1 MENPAEG
8 IRQKRATVAVIGLGY
23 VGLPLA
29 CTVAHTGFRVLGI
42 ERDPTKAAD
51 ISEGLCTMGGD
62 EPGLVDLLAEVLE
75 AGRLKVTT
83 DHQDCREADVILIAV
98 ETPVDADSKAPTY
111 EALRAALSALG
122 PNLKPGTLVIVEST
136 IAPGTMDGVVRPV
149 LEETSALKADG
160 DFYLAFCPERV
171 MPGKLLANLRN
182 CDRVIGG
189 ATPEAAELAREL
201 YRHFVEADLDL
212 TDTLTAE
219 LVKATENT
227 YRDVQIAFA
236 NEIALLC
243 ENVGANVHEVRELV
257 NKSPFRDMHVPG
269 AGVGGHC
276 IPKDPWLLLHG
287 TQGKLQARLVPT
299 ARSINDSMP
308 LHVAEL
314 AEECLV
320 ASGRKMQGAQ
330 VTVLGYAYLE
340 NTSDARNSPTITLV
354 QSLEESGATITVHDP
369 HFEEYDLDLQE
380 AVSGSDCVILMVA
393 HDEYR
398 ALDLADLR
406 VWVSTP
412 VLVDG
417 RNVWD
422 KTRARDL
429 GFVYAGV
436 GNR

>member
-1 MENPAEG
+1 MENLAEG
-8 IRQKRATVAVIGLGY
+8 IRQKTATVAVIGLGY
-23 VGLPLA
+23 VGLPVA
-29 CTVAHTGFRVLGI
+29 CTLAHAGFRVLGI

-51 ISEGLCTMGGD
+51 ISEGLCPIGGA
-62 EPGLVDLLAEVLE
+62 EPGLVDLLAEVLD
-75 AGRLKVTT
+75 AGRLKVST
-83 DHQDCREADVILIAV
+83 DHQDCRQADVILIAV
-98 ETPVDADSKAPTY
+98 ETPVDPHSKAPAY
-111 EALRAALSALG
+111 EALRGALSALG
-122 PNLKPGTLVIVEST
+122 PNLKPGALVIVEST
-136 IAPGTMDGVVRPV
+136 IAPGTMEGVVRPL
-149 LEETSALKADG
+149 LEETSAMKADG

-189 ATPEAAELAREL
+189 ATPQAAELAREL
-201 YRHFVEADLDL
+201 YRHFVQADLDL

-287 TQGKLQARLVPT
+287 TEGKLEARLVPT

-308 LHVAEL
+308 LHVAQL
-314 AEECLV
+314 AEDCLV
-320 ASGRKMQGAQ
+320 ASGREMQGAQ

-340 NTSDARNSPTITLV
+340 NTSDARNSPTIPLV
-354 QSLEESGATITVHDP
+354 QSLEESGATITIHDP
-369 HFEEYDLDLQE
+369 HFKEYDLDLQE

-398 ALDLADLR
+398 ALDLGDLR
-406 VWVSTP
+406 GWVSTP

>member
-1 MENPAEG
+1 MENLAER
-8 IRQKRATVAVIGLGY
+8 IRQKTATVAVIGLGY
-23 VGLPLA
+23 VGLPVACALA
-29 CTVAHTGFRVLGI
+29 EAGFRVLGI
-42 ERDPTKAAD
+42 ERNSAKAAD
-51 ISEGLCTMGGD
+51 ISQGLCPIGGD
-62 EPGLVDLLAEVLE
+62 EPGLADLLAEVLE
-75 AGRLKVTT
+75 AGRLKVST
-83 DHQDCREADVILIAV
+83 DHRECREADVILVAV
-98 ETPVDADSKAPTY
+98 ETPVDAHSKAPAY
-111 EALRAALSALG
+111 EALRGALAALG
-122 PNLKPGTLVIVEST
+122 PHLQPGALVIVEST
-136 IAPGTMDGVVRPV
+136 IAPGTMEGVVKPV
-149 LEETSALKADG
+149 LEESSGLKADG

-171 MPGKLLANLRN
+171 MPGKLLANLRS

-189 ATPEAAELAREL
+189 STPEAAEVAREL
-201 YRHFVEADLDL
+201 YRQFVLADLDL

-243 ENVGANVHEVRELV
+243 ENVGANVHQVRELV

-287 TQGKLQARLVPT
+287 TQGQLPARLIPT
-299 ARSINDSMP
+299 ARSINDGMP

-314 AEECLV
+314 AREGL
-320 ASGRKMQGAQ
+320 AAAGRELQGAK

-340 NTSDARNSPTITLV
+340 NTSDARNSPTIPLV
-354 QSLEESGATITVHDP
+354 QSLRKSGAVVTIHDP
-369 HFEEYDLDLQE
+369 HFAEYDLDLQK
-380 AVSGSDCVILMVA
+380 AISGSDCLILMVA

-406 VWVSTP
+406 SWVSTP

-422 KTRARDL
+422 KSQARAL

>member
-1 MENPAEG
+1 
-8 IRQKRATVAVIGLGY
+8 
-23 VGLPLA
+23 
-29 CTVAHTGFRVLGI
+29 
-42 ERDPTKAAD
+42 
-51 ISEGLCTMGGD
+51 
-62 EPGLVDLLAEVLE
+62 
-75 AGRLKVTT
+75 
-83 DHQDCREADVILIAV
+83 
-98 ETPVDADSKAPTY
+98 
-111 EALRAALSALG
+111 
-122 PNLKPGTLVIVEST
+122 
-136 IAPGTMDGVVRPV
+136 
-149 LEETSALKADG
+149 
-160 DFYLAFCPERV
+160 
-171 MPGKLLANLRN
+171 
-182 CDRVIGG
+182 
-189 ATPEAAELAREL
+189 
-201 YRHFVEADLDL
+201 
-212 TDTLTAE
+212 
-219 LVKATENT
+219 
-227 YRDVQIAFA
+227 
-236 NEIALLC
+236 
-243 ENVGANVHEVRELV
+243 
-257 NKSPFRDMHVPG
+257 RDMHVPG

-314 AEECLV
+314 AEECLA
-320 ASGRKMQGAQ
+320 ASGREMQGAN

-340 NTSDARNSPTITLV
+340 NTSDARNSPTIPLV
-354 QSLEESGATITVHDP
+354 QNLQESGATITVHDP
-369 HFEEYDLDLQE
+369 HFEEYNLDLEE

-422 KTRARDL
+422 KTRARAL

>member
-1 MENPAEG
+1 MENLAEG
-8 IRQKRATVAVIGLGY
+8 IRQKTATVAVIGLGY
-23 VGLPLA
+23 VGLPVA
-29 CTVAHTGFRVLGI
+29 CTLAHAGFRVLGI

-51 ISEGLCTMGGD
+51 ISEGLCPIGGA
-62 EPGLVDLLAEVLE
+62 EPGLVDLLAEVLD
-75 AGRLKVTT
+75 AGRLKVST
-83 DHQDCREADVILIAV
+83 DHQDCRQADVILIAV
-98 ETPVDADSKAPTY
+98 ETPVDPHSKAPAY
-111 EALRAALSALG
+111 EALRGALSALG
-122 PNLKPGTLVIVEST
+122 PNLKPGALVIVEST
-136 IAPGTMDGVVRPV
+136 IAPGTMEGVVRPL
-149 LEETSALKADG
+149 LEETSAMKADG

-189 ATPEAAELAREL
+189 ATPQAAELAREL
-201 YRHFVEADLDL
+201 YRHFVQADLDL

-287 TQGKLQARLVPT
+287 TEGKLEARLVPT

-308 LHVAEL
+308 LHVAQL
-314 AEECLV
+314 AEDCLV
-320 ASGRKMQGAQ
+320 ASGREMQGAQ

-340 NTSDARNSPTITLV
+340 NTSDARNSPTIPLV
-354 QSLEESGATITVHDP
+354 QSLEESGATITIHDP

-398 ALDLADLR
+398 ALDLGDLR
-406 VWVSTP
+406 GWVSTP